1 MIIPYL
7 HFGPKIHPPL
17 RLPRIVSAFAATA
30 GFEACLPLAEEAK
43 TPSAPVLAVL
53 VSGNRRVSA

>member
-7 HFGPKIHPPL
+7 HFGPKIHRPL

-30 GFEACLPLAEEAK
+30 GFEACLPLAEEAN
-43 TPSAPVLAVL
+43 TPSAPCCW
-53 VSGNRRVSA
+53 R